1 MKQYCLLR
9 ILCRRKTFFAYVQTA
24 QYPSR
29 SGNTRKD
36 VLYLLAKEY
45 EYSQA
50 LHSEKEDIIRKLDLS
65 DEEAL
70 DPILLSLQEEG
81 LVHLWIDHRGKIKLA
96 KITWQGL
103 NAIGNVQLHYG
114 LDKSILEE

>member
-1 MKQYCLLR
+1 M
-9 ILCRRKTFFAYVQTA
+9 
-24 QYPSR
+24 
-29 SGNTRKD
+29 
-36 VLYLLAKEY
+36 LAEEF

-70 DPILLSLQEEG
+70 DSILLSLQEEG
-81 LVHLWIDHRGKIKLA
+81 LVHLWIDYRGKIKLA

-103 NAIGNVQLHYG
+103 NVIGDVRLRYG
-114 LDKSILEE
+114 LDKSVLEE